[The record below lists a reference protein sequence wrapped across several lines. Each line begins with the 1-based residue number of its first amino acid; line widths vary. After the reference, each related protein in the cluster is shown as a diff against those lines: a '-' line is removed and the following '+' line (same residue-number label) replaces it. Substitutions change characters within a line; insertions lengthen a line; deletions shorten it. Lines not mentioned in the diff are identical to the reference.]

1 MANEAS
7 FDIRVDTVRKSIV
20 WCSIGENTDEYGM
33 YAKKARTD
41 EQIAQMVRGSLGES
55 MYSGLH

>member
-1 MANEAS
+1 MLR
-7 FDIRVDTVRKSIV
+7 DM
-20 WCSIGENTDEYGM
+20 GL
-33 YAKKARTD
+33 TD